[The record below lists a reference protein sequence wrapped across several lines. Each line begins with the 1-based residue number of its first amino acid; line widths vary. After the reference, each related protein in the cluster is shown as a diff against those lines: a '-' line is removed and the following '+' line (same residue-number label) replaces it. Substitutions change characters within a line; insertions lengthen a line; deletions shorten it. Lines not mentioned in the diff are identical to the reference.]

1 MVMKVTKDKKPLIKL
16 NKNIGKKMD
25 ELEKKMA
32 ESDELLVFPLTHRF
46 TDGLYSREVSLGAGC
61 LVTSKTHKVQ
71 HQFFLL
77 KGSVLVW
84 NNEGDAQYIQA
95 PFVGITE
102 VGTRR
107 VVYAIED
114 SVWITCHPN
123 PDNEVLDVLE
133 SRVFEEYNNN
143 LLTDEMK
150 NRIKKAQKKSNK
162 LSNTINT
169 NLLKHN

>member
-1 MVMKVTKDKKPLIKL
+1 MKIIKQKKPTIKL

-32 ESDELLVFPLTHRF
+32 ETDNLLVFPLTHRF
-46 TDGLYSREVSLGAGC
+46 TDGLYSREVTLGAGC
-61 LVTSKTHKVQ
+61 LVTSKIHKVQ

-84 NNEGDAQYIQA
+84 NNEGEAQHIQA

-107 VVYAIED
+107 VVYAIEE

-123 PDNEVLDVLE
+123 PENEILDVLE

-150 NRIKKAQKKSNK
+150 KRIKKAQKKSNK

-169 NLLKHN
+169 NLLKNN

>member
-1 MVMKVTKDKKPLIKL
+1 MKVVKDKKSIIKL

-32 ESDELLVFPLTHRF
+32 ESNELLVFPLIHRF
-46 TDGLYSREVSLGAGC
+46 TDGLYSREVTLGAGC

-77 KGSVLVW
+77 SGSVLVW
-84 NNEGDAQYIQA
+84 NNEGDAEYIKA

-102 VGTRR
+102 VNTRR

-123 PDNEVLDVLE
+123 PDNELLDDLE
-133 SRVFEEYNNN
+133 GRVFEEYTNT

-150 NRIKKAQKKSNK
+150 GRIIDAQNKSK
-162 LSNTINT
+162 ELSKTITT
-169 NLLKHN
+169 NLLNNK

>member
-1 MVMKVTKDKKPLIKL
+1 MKVSKKSIIKL
-16 NKNIGKKMD
+16 NKNIGIKMD
-25 ELEKKMA
+25 ELEKRMT
-32 ESDELLVFPLTHRF
+32 ESNELLVFPLIHRF
-46 TDGLYSREVSLGAGC
+46 TDGLYSREVSLGSGC

-77 KGSVLVW
+77 SGSVLVW
-84 NNEGDAQYIQA
+84 NNEGDAQYIKA

-102 VGTRR
+102 IGTRR

-123 PDNEVLDVLE
+123 PDNELLDDLE
-133 SRVFEEYNNN
+133 GRVFEEYTNT

-150 NRIKKAQKKSNK
+150 SKIIDAQNKSK
-162 LSNTINT
+162 DLSKTINT
-169 NLLKHN
+169 NLLNSK

>member
-1 MVMKVTKDKKPLIKL
+1 MKVSKVKKPLIEL
-16 NKNIGKKMD
+16 NNNIGIKMD

-32 ESDELLVFPLTHRF
+32 ESNELVVFPLIHRF
-46 TDGLYSREVSLGAGC
+46 TDGLYSREVTLDAGC

-84 NNEGDAQYIQA
+84 NNEGDAEYIKS
-95 PFVGITE
+95 PYIGITE

-114 SVWITCHPN
+114 TVWITCHPN
-123 PDNEVLDVLE
+123 PTNEVLDDLE
-133 SRVFEEYNNN
+133 ARVFEEYTNN

-150 NRIKKAQKKSNK
+150 DRIKNAQEKSNK
-162 LSNTINT
+162 LSTTLNT
-169 NLLKHN
+169 NLLNNK